1 MFRPLAINK
10 NSICPYQSEGSDKN
24 LLRSL
29 MLLFFVVADAVDDAV
44 VDCVVDDYFVVYYP
58 PFHPMGKGV
67 LLCCVVV
74 DCWSLVVDCSK
85 KWTLPTFYCQT
96 LGNMRGSATNGKCS
110 IGNLIEKFLYW
121 HFRF

>member
-1 MFRPLAINK
+1 
-10 NSICPYQSEGSDKN
+10 
-24 LLRSL
+24 
-29 MLLFFVVADAVDDAV
+29 MLLFFVVADAVDDDV
-44 VDCVVDDYFVVYYP
+44 VDCVVDYCVVYYP

-96 LGNMRGSATNGKCS
+96 LG
-110 IGNLIEKFLYW
+110 I
-121 HFRF
+121 

>member
-1 MFRPLAINK
+1 
-10 NSICPYQSEGSDKN
+10 
-24 LLRSL
+24 

-96 LGNMRGSATNGKCS
+96 LGDMRGKRNKREMLYRKSNFKVSLLALS
-110 IGNLIEKFLYW
+110 ILSLMAFSVKPYLGSGSSGD
-121 HFRF
+121 